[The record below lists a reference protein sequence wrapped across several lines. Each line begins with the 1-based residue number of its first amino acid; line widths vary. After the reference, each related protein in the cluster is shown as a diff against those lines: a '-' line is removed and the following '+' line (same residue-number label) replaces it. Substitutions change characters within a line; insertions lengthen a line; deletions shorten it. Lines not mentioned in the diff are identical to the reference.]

1 MIQFYGRSLSHVS
14 KKEKQWVLKQSAY
27 QLMQPWRHCL
37 CYGHRHVRHMAI
49 LHFWYPNGL
58 PKCSESSSRRA
69 GQWLYRCIS
78 IRRLNI
84 SRFLIPEVRTH
95 QNTEGSYF
103 EAMSQL
109 QVDAIHLDKSS
120 IPKKIT
126 YLSQLFDD
134 EFYLV
139 VGEAKLSQ
147 LDVVSL
153 LHTCASL
160 NLTQMN
166 HQSGLLA
173 CGTVR

>member
-1 MIQFYGRSLSHVS
+1 
-14 KKEKQWVLKQSAY
+14 
-27 QLMQPWRHCL
+27 
-37 CYGHRHVRHMAI
+37 
-49 LHFWYPNGL
+49 
-58 PKCSESSSRRA
+58 
-69 GQWLYRCIS
+69 
-78 IRRLNI
+78 
-84 SRFLIPEVRTH
+84 
-95 QNTEGSYF
+95 
-103 EAMSQL
+103 MSQL

-166 HQSGLLA
+166 HQSGLVLVA
-173 CGTVR
+173 TLLTGDQARFSVGMMM

>member
-1 MIQFYGRSLSHVS
+1 M
-14 KKEKQWVLKQSAY
+14 
-27 QLMQPWRHCL
+27 
-37 CYGHRHVRHMAI
+37 
-49 LHFWYPNGL
+49 
-58 PKCSESSSRRA
+58 
-69 GQWLYRCIS
+69 
-78 IRRLNI
+78 
-84 SRFLIPEVRTH
+84 RTH